1 MRYRKFTRL
10 KNYDYSTNGYYFV
23 TICVNDRRDLFG
35 DIKDGKMV
43 LNDVGKIINDAWQ
56 WLGKQYEYVELDQFI
71 IMPNHIHGI
80 ICINSR
86 GGWRTAPTDD
96 SRTAP
101 TTKRKPLG
109 RLIGAF
115 KTVSTKQINIMR
127 QTAGKQFWQRNYNK
141 QKTGNK
147 TAFYSIRKYF

>member
-1 MRYRKFTRL
+1 MQYRKFTRL

-23 TICVNDRRDLFG
+23 TVCVNDHRDLFG

-71 IMPNHIHGI
+71 IMPNHIHVI

-86 GGWRTAPTDD
+86 GGSRTAPTRRTAPTDD
-96 SRTAP
+96 SRTAAFHS
-101 TTKRKPLG
+101 
-109 RLIGAF
+109 GA
-115 KTVSTKQINIMR
+115 
-127 QTAGKQFWQRNYNK
+127 
-141 QKTGNK
+141 NK
-147 TAFYSIRKYF
+147 TIYRE